1 MPKLKI
7 NYGSDVVNDFASN
20 LRASNPTFPKKWSL
34 FFARYRL
41 LKEFSSVEFHS
52 IKGYTARGYE
62 SALKL
67 GLAHTALE
75 SLQKARPGSHALP
88 VKNKE
93 AARLVR
99 KLRGSQFEEF
109 LVKTSTA
116 PALKKRLGQMFA
128 SQNIMDLTP
137 LIEAT
142 RNSVFHGSFTPYS
155 AGFTKNAEVRLL
167 MDLCFHLALD
177 AIEAEVRRLDIS
189 MFTEV
194 KP

>member
-1 MPKLKI
+1 MKI
-7 NYGSDVVNDFASN
+7 DYGSDVVNDFASN
-20 LRASNPTFPKKWSL
+20 LRANKPNFPKKWSL

-41 LKEFSSVEFHS
+41 LKEFSGVEFHS
-52 IKGYTARGYE
+52 IKGQTARGYE

-75 SLQKARPGSHALP
+75 ALKKARPGSHALP
-88 VKNKE
+88 VKNRE

-99 KLRGSQFEEF
+99 KLRGSQFEDF
-109 LVKTSTA
+109 LEKTSTA

-155 AGFTKNAEVRLL
+155 AGFTKSAEVRLL
-167 MDLCFHLALD
+167 MDLCFHLAMD
-177 AIEAEVRRLDIS
+177 AIEAEVRRLDLS
-189 MFTEV
+189 MFALV

>member
-1 MPKLKI
+1 
-7 NYGSDVVNDFASN
+7 VNDFESK
-20 LRASNPTFPKKWSL
+20 LRANNPNFPKKWSL

-41 LKEFSSVEFHS
+41 LKEFSGVEFHT
-52 IKGYTARGYE
+52 IKGQTARGYE

-75 SLQKARPGSHALP
+75 SLQMARPGSHAIAI
-88 VKNKE
+88 KNKG

-99 KLRGSQFEEF
+99 KLRGSQFEDF
-109 LVKTSTA
+109 LAKTSTA

-137 LIEAT
+137 MVEAT

-155 AGFTKNAEVRLL
+155 AGFTKNADVRLL
-167 MDLCFHLALD
+167 MNLSFHLILD
-177 AIEAEVRRLDIS
+177 AIDVEIRRLDIV
-189 MFTEV
+189 MFDAEA
-194 KP
+194 P